1 MSLLCRL
8 PLNPLSVRVPAFDLD
23 SALEIIRSRL
33 HSPDNLNPDV
43 HDAFVRNI
51 VKAVIPMTR
60 DVNDIQMM
68 VESILAAS
76 LPKLTALADELEEN
90 GDLNNKDVL
99 TFRTFSVAGPEIREA
114 VKRVHLR
121 SIG

>member
-1 MSLLCRL
+1 M
-8 PLNPLSVRVPAFDLD
+8 NPFSVKVPAFDLD

-33 HSPDNLNPDV
+33 LRPVELNANI
-43 HDAFVRNI
+43 HEAFVRNI

-68 VESILAAS
+68 VERITAAA
-76 LPKLTALADELEEN
+76 LPKLLALEEDLRKN
-90 GDLNNKDVL
+90 GDLDNKDVM